1 MNLEFFRNIVLNLP
15 EVEECQPFG
24 DDVLVYKT
32 RKKIFLMMNFNYPL
46 ELTVK
51 CQPEVSLKLRER
63 YDSITPAYHM
73 NKKHWITI
81 ASDGSVPLEQIIFLI
96 KNSYKLVRIKNDCS
110 HRYG

>member
-51 CQPEVSLKLRER
+51 CQPEVSLELRER